1 VGQPSFAARVLRRHK
16 PPKTSVE
23 PTTLHLTAIIDFS
36 LFDQEGLNS
45 TIAATNSALYVAN
58 HQAPLNPCGPP
69 GSATYKP
76 T

>member
-1 VGQPSFAARVLRRHK
+1 VLRRHK
-16 PPKTSVE
+16 PPKVSVE

-36 LFDQEGLNS
+36 LLDQVGLYS
-45 TIAATNSALYVAN
+45 TIAATNSALHVAN
-58 HQAPLNPCGPP
+58 HHATLDPCSPP